1 MELLGLT
8 TLALVVSVTC
18 LSLLSVWTK
27 MHTVGR
33 LPPGPTPLPIIGNI
47 LQLNLKDIPASL
59 SKLAKEYGPV
69 YTLYFGSWPTV
80 VLHGYDVVKEALL
93 NQGDEFLG
101 RGPLPIIEDSQK
113 GRGLIFSR
121 GERWKLLRR
130 FSLATL
136 KNFGMG
142 KRSLEERVQEEAQC
156 LVEELRKTEAQPF
169 DPTFI
174 LTCAPCNVICSILF
188 NERFQY
194 NDKTFLNLMDLL
206 NKNFHEVNSI
216 WCQMY
221 NLWPTLM
228 KYIPGKHKNFS
239 KRVNDVKKFI
249 LEKVKEHQE
258 SLDPANPRDY
268 IDCFLNKIEEEKHNL
283 KSDFDLENLAICGSN
298 LFTAGTETTGTTL
311 RFGLLLLL
319 KHQEVQAKVHEE
331 LDRVIGRHQP
341 PSMKDKMKLPYTD
354 AVLHEIQRYITL
366 LPSNLPHA
374 VVQDTTFRH
383 YVIPKGTAVFPL
395 LSSILLDQKEFP
407 NPEKFDPGHFLD
419 KNGNF
424 KKTDYFVPFSLG
436 KRSCVGES
444 LARMELFLFFTT
456 ILQKFSLKTLGE
468 PRDLDIKP
476 VVTGIINLP
485 PPYKLCLVPR

>member
-1 MELLGLT
+1 MELLGFT

-27 MHTVGR
+27 LRTRGR
-33 LPPGPTPLPIIGNI
+33 LPPGPHPPSHYWESTATEPQGH
-47 LQLNLKDIPASL
+47 PASL

-69 YTLYFGSWPTV
+69 YTLYFGTSPTV

-93 NQGDEFLG
+93 QQGDEFLG
-101 RGPLPIIEDSQK
+101 RGPLPIIEDTHK
-113 GRGLIFSR
+113 GYGLIFSN
-121 GERWKLLRR
+121 GERWKVMRR
-130 FSLATL
+130 FSLMTL
-136 KNFGMG
+136 RNFGMG
-142 KRSLEERVQEEAQC
+142 KRSLEERVQEEAWC
-156 LVEELRKTEAQPF
+156 LVEELQKTKAQPF

-174 LTCAPCNVICSILF
+174 LACAPCNVICSILF
-188 NERFQY
+188 NDRFQY

-206 NKNFHEVNSI
+206 NKNFQQVNSV

-221 NLWPTLM
+221 NLWPTII
-228 KYIPGKHKNFS
+228 KYLPGKHIEFA
-239 KRVNDVKKFI
+239 KRIDDVKNFI
-249 LEKVKEHQE
+249 LEKVKEHQK

-268 IDCFLNKIEEEKHNL
+268 IDCFLSKIEEEKDNL
-283 KSDFDLENLAICGSN
+283 KSEFHLENLAVCGSN
-298 LFTAGTETTGTTL
+298 LFTAGTETTSTTL
-311 RFGLLLLL
+311 RFGLLLLM
-319 KHQEVQAKVHEE
+319 KYPEVQAKVHEE

-366 LPSNLPHA
+366 VGSSLPHA
-374 VVQDTTFRH
+374 VVQDTKFRD
-383 YVIPKGTAVFPL
+383 YVIPKGTTVLPM
-395 LSSILLDQKEFP
+395 LSSVMLDQKEFA

-419 KNGNF
+419 KNGCF

-436 KRSCVGES
+436 KRACVGES

-456 ILQKFSLKTLGE
+456 LLQKFSLKTLVE
-468 PRDLDIKP
+468 PKDLDIKP
-476 VVTGIINLP
+476 ITTGIINLP